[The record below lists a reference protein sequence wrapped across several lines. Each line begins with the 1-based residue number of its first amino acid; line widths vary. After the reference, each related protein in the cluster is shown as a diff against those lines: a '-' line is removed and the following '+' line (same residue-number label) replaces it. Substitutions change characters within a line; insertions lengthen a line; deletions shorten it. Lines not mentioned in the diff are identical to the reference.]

1 MWDSLSY
8 LPANDGVMAL
18 VCGFGETN
26 PEVEWLDDEVRGVD
40 DGWYCC
46 CCACCWN
53 YNDII
58 H

>member
-1 MWDSLSY
+1 MSY

-46 CCACCWN
+46 CCTCCWN
-53 YNDII
+53 YNYNIN
-58 H
+58 